1 MVLFEIPNSQ
11 MMLKNSQ
18 PLEKVSSLEIKK
30 NVFSG
35 FSEFQF
41 SSYHQVCL
49 LFVQSPCIK
58 CIHVPC
64 TCDNIRNKI
73 MNQYKNTRLYTYS
86 SCRCLLS
93 SVSCAT
99 ENGSF
104 KSMYTCLGIWSL
116 PQIELPWKKK
126 KKKKTFSF
134 SFWFQFMFKMK
145 LKYFL
150 GRGNYNFCNFVGGK
164 KVSHKNQNLF
174 RSPNHPLGIK
184 LPWKWWHLHTTSDC
198 RAP

>member
-1 MVLFEIPNSQ
+1 M
-11 MMLKNSQ
+11 
-18 PLEKVSSLEIKK
+18 
-30 NVFSG
+30 
-35 FSEFQF
+35 
-41 SSYHQVCL
+41 
-49 LFVQSPCIK
+49 FVRTPCIQ

-73 MNQYKNTRLYTYS
+73 MNQYKYIRLYTYS
-86 SCRCLLS
+86 SQSRCLVS
-93 SVSCAT
+93 SVAQLRM
-99 ENGSF
+99 SF
-104 KSMYTCLGIWSL
+104 QIYVYL
-116 PQIELPWKKK
+116 PRHMKFAPNWITVEKK

-134 SFWFQFMFKMK
+134 SFWFQFMFQMK

-150 GRGNYNFCNFVGGK
+150 GRGNYTFCNFVGGK

-184 LPWKWWHLHTTSDC
+184 LPRKWWHLHTTSDC